1 MQDSENLIEVQTPVA
16 EVIGQKYQLDI
27 FFAVNYEGRFIEA
40 SDGYCRLIGY
50 DKAELFAMNMSD
62 VQVEGAREKILNDL
76 QDDVDKG
83 FTQIWVEQQS
93 KDQKAI
99 SLLLST
105 FFSSQDEKIF
115 CFAIES
121 KSIPKAE
128 VGLKLSL
135 ELANNL
141 IKNSSDLIL
150 ITEAEPFH
158 WPGPRIVFANDALL
172 QLTGYTIEE
181 VIGQTPRMFHGPD
194 TNPETAHRIHLALA
208 KWQPVREEVLN
219 YTKDGKEF
227 WQELNIYP
235 VANEF
240 GWFTHWVSIQR
251 NITERKLFEEQLK
264 DLQISLAEYQQRLV
278 IATSAGG
285 VGIWDWDTVNDI
297 LIWDD
302 QMYRLYGIEKEKFV
316 GAYEAWQNGLH
327 PDDRQIGAE
336 AIQAGIQSGEFKLE
350 FRIIWPDGTIRY
362 IRGHARTL
370 RDSKGAACRMIGTN
384 WDITD
389 QKSAEKKA
397 QELAFFDPLTNLP
410 NRRLFIDRLQRAV
423 KATDRSKRYCALFS
437 IDLDN
442 FKMVNDLHGHS
453 GGDIVLNLAAT
464 SFLAAVRAVDTVA
477 RMGGDEF
484 MILIE
489 DLGPS
494 DTEAAHA
501 IKTVA
506 EKIVSS
512 FNESRKKNSHVSM
525 GTISIG
531 ATLFQGVSYGEIDQ
545 LIKQSDLALYQAKQA
560 GRNCIKFYDENMQA
574 SVNARV
580 SLQATLLEALK
591 HEWFELYYQP
601 QIDGKGRISSA
612 EALIR
617 LNHPELGLM
626 SPGSFIGLAE
636 SSDLIIPISW
646 WVIRAACLQL
656 VSWSTQ
662 EKMAHLSVSVNI
674 SVKQFEQENFVS
686 KIIDMVDKIG
696 ANPKLITLE
705 LTESLFLGDRANAI
719 LKMQALKDH
728 GFNFSL
734 DDFGTGYSSLSYLKS
749 LPFDELKIDQT
760 FVSDIPENKMN
771 CDIIRIII
779 QMGQTLNM
787 IVVAEGVEN
796 KVQFQYLQA
805 MGCHHYQGYLFSKPL
820 PVEDFIAAT
829 KQFNQ

>member
-150 ITEAEPFH
+150 ITEAEPYH

-350 FRIIWPDGTIRY
+350 FLIIWPDGTIRY

-437 IDLDN
+437 IDFDN

-734 DDFGTGYSSLSYLKS
+734 DDIGTGYSSLSYLKS

-760 FVSDIPENKMN
+760 FV
-771 CDIIRIII
+771 
-779 QMGQTLNM
+779 
-787 IVVAEGVEN
+787 
-796 KVQFQYLQA
+796 
-805 MGCHHYQGYLFSKPL
+805 
-820 PVEDFIAAT
+820 T
-829 KQFNQ
+829 KET

>member
-1 MQDSENLIEVQTPVA
+1 MQDSENLFEVQPPAT
-16 EVIGQKYQLDI
+16 EVVGQKYQSDI

-40 SDGYCRLIGY
+40 SDGYCRLMGY

-83 FTQIWVEQQS
+83 FTQIWIEQHS
-93 KDQKAI
+93 KDRKAI
-99 SLLLST
+99 SLLLNT

-121 KSIPKAE
+121 KSIPKTE
-128 VGLKLSL
+128 VSLKLSL

-150 ITEAEPFH
+150 ITEAEPYH

-194 TNPETAHRIHLALA
+194 TDPETAHRIHVALA
-208 KWQPVREEVLN
+208 KWQPIREEVLN
-219 YTKDGKEF
+219 YTKDGKVF

-264 DLQISLAEYQQRLV
+264 DLQVSLAEYQQRLV

-302 QMYRLYGIEKEKFV
+302 QMYRLYGIEKEQFV

-327 PDDRQIGAE
+327 PDDRQIGEE

-370 RDSKGAACRMIGTN
+370 RDSKGVACRMIGTN

-442 FKMVNDLHGHS
+442 FKMVNDMHGHN

-489 DLGPS
+489 DLGTS

-501 IKTVA
+501 MKTVA

-512 FNESRKKNSHVSM
+512 FNESRKKNSHVAM
-525 GTISIG
+525 GTVSIG

-591 HEWFELYYQP
+591 HDWFVLYYQP

-646 WVIRAACLQL
+646 WVIRAVCLQL
-656 VSWSTQ
+656 VSWSSQ

-674 SVKQFEQENFVS
+674 SVKQFEQENFVT

-760 FVSDIPENKMN
+760 FVSDMPENKMN

-779 QMGQTLNM
+779 QMGQTLDMN
-787 IVVAEGVEN
+787 VVAEGVEN

-829 KQFNQ
+829 MQFN